1 MFRSGAGAAVA
12 WRMLEARGTMGK
24 TLAAYLMFAAVVGV
38 PAPTP
43 RDVVQSA
50 VSRVIAVLHETDQS
64 AGDLTVPAKNVRE
77 AARAEIRRITAETFD
92 FEEMARRTLPRFWAT
107 RTPAEH
113 AEFLRLFT
121 ELLERAYVGRLEAY
135 LGEKVVYLGSALD
148 GPYATV
154 RSKIVRRGRPE
165 VALDYRLHL
174 ADAKWRVY
182 DLLVDGV
189 SFVATYRAEF
199 TRVIQA
205 SSFEELLARLKKR
218 EIVAER
224 L

>member
-1 MFRSGAGAAVA
+1 
-12 WRMLEARGTMGK
+12 MGK
-24 TLAAYLMFAAVVGV
+24 TLAAYLMVAAVVGV

-50 VSRVIAVLHETDQS
+50 VTRVIAILHEADLPS
-64 AGDLTVPAKNVRE
+64 GDATVPTRNAR
-77 AARAEIRRITAETFD
+77 ASARAEIRRIAADTFD
-92 FEEMARRTLPRFWAT
+92 FEEMARRTLPRLWAT

-113 AEFLRLFT
+113 AEFIRLFT
-121 ELLERAYVGRLEAY
+121 DLLERAYIGRIEAHA
-135 LGEKVVYLGSALD
+135 GEKKVVYLGSALD

-165 VALDYRLHL
+165 IGLDYRLHL
-174 ADAKWRVY
+174 ADSKWKVY
-182 DLLVDGV
+182 DLLIDGV
-189 SFVATYRAEF
+189 SFVSTYRAEF
-199 TRVIQA
+199 NRVIQS
-205 SSFEELLARLKKR
+205 SSFEELIARMKKR